1 MMNKLTPVHT
11 KDWYIKWV
19 ASAFIIV
26 ALIFTSN
33 NIYPLNLVFHAIG
46 LLGWLLVGM
55 FWVDRSLIVVNAIGL
70 SVILNSL
77 VIYLIDAFK
86 L

>member
-1 MMNKLTPVHT
+1 MISVKVDKHWGGLQIEP
-11 KDWYIKWV
+11 YE
-19 ASAFIIV
+19 
-26 ALIFTSN
+26 SN